1 MTFPR
6 RRVLQL
12 VAGVTALS
20 AAPRLASADNFPT
33 RPIKLVL
40 PFPPGGAFDI
50 IGRPWA
56 DKMSRTLGTVIVEN
70 KPGAGGSVAAAAVA
84 HSQPDG
90 YTIFLGS
97 SAIHLADMILRS
109 QPLYDPMKDL
119 ATVSMLAMSA
129 SAIDVHPSLPVQ
141 NLRELIDYVKANP
154 SKLTY
159 GSPGAGTLPHLDG
172 ELLKSLEGMTDLPHV
187 PYRGAGPALADLI
200 GGQIRILV
208 SAMTSQVNFIAP
220 ANYACWRRRTALASL
235 SRRRYRQLRSL
246 GFQD

>member
-1 MTFPR
+1 
-6 RRVLQL
+6 LW
-12 VAGVTALS
+12 
-20 AAPRLASADNFPT
+20 
-33 RPIKLVL
+33 
-40 PFPPGGAFDI
+40 
-50 IGRPWA
+50 PWT
-56 DKMSRTLGTVIVEN
+56 KRS
-70 KPGAGGSVAAAAVA
+70 AGGSVAAAAVA

-97 SAIHLADMILRS
+97 SSIHLADMILRS

-154 SKLTY
+154 GKLTN

-208 SAMTSQVNFIAP
+208 SAMTSQVLELNC
-220 ANYACWRRRTALASL
+220 ACWRRRTARASL